1 MGILLII
8 SNCIIHPTDMVNKVT
23 ITDMTIS
30 LPTVIL
36 TVVTDTK
43 NLHTADIRKNLN
55 TGIRKNLTITS
66 LNTKNTN
73 PSLTVISQNTKN
85 TSPSL
90 MVISPIRTVISPS
103 LMVIGQSMD
112 TGTYQNMVTNL
123 NTKNPSMRKRMN
135 IRNPKLKTPNLMDGK
150 NKEYSTIIQKLLIFY
165 YEHEFF

>member
-1 MGILLII
+1 MG
-8 SNCIIHPTDMVNKVT
+8 
-23 ITDMTIS
+23 DMTIS

-43 NLHTADIRKNLN
+43 NLHTADTRKNLN

-73 PSLTVISQNTKN
+73 PSLMVISPSTRNTSQSLTVISQNTKN
-85 TSPSL
+85 TSQS
-90 MVISPIRTVISPS
+90 RTVISPS

-150 NKEYSTIIQKLLIFY
+150 NKEYSTIIQKLLIFLL
-165 YEHEFF
+165 

>member
-43 NLHTADIRKNLN
+43 NLHTADIRKNL
-55 TGIRKNLTITS
+55 TITS

-73 PSLTVISQNTKN
+73 PSLMVISPSTKN
-85 TSPSL
+85 TSQSL

-135 IRNPKLKTPNLMDGK
+135 IRSPKLKTPNLMDGK
-150 NKEYSTIIQKLLIFY
+150 NKEYSTII
-165 YEHEFF
+165 

>member
-1 MGILLII
+1 MG
-8 SNCIIHPTDMVNKVT
+8 
-23 ITDMTIS
+23 
-30 LPTVIL
+30 
-36 TVVTDTK
+36 
-43 NLHTADIRKNLN
+43 
-55 TGIRKNLTITS
+55 S

-135 IRNPKLKTPNLMDGK
+135 IRNPKLKTPNLMDGR
-150 NKEYSTIIQKLLIFY
+150 NKEYSTIIQKLLIFLL
-165 YEHEFF
+165 

>member
-1 MGILLII
+1 MG
-8 SNCIIHPTDMVNKVT
+8 
-23 ITDMTIS
+23 DMTIS

-73 PSLTVISQNTKN
+73 PSLMVISPSTRNTSQSLTVIGQNTKN
-85 TSPSL
+85 TSQSL

-150 NKEYSTIIQKLLIFY
+150 NKEYSTIIQKLLIFLL
-165 YEHEFF
+165 

>member
-1 MGILLII
+1 MG
-8 SNCIIHPTDMVNKVT
+8 
-23 ITDMTIS
+23 DMTIS

-73 PSLTVISQNTKN
+73 PSLMVISPSTRNTSQSLTVISQNTKN

-150 NKEYSTIIQKLLIFY
+150 NKEYSTIIQKLLIFLL
-165 YEHEFF
+165 

>member
-1 MGILLII
+1 MG
-8 SNCIIHPTDMVNKVT
+8 
-23 ITDMTIS
+23 TIS

-73 PSLTVISQNTKN
+73 PSL
-85 TSPSL
+85 
-90 MVISPIRTVISPS
+90 MVISPSTRNTSQSLTVTS
-103 LMVIGQSMD
+103 Q
-112 TGTYQNMVTNL
+112 

-135 IRNPKLKTPNLMDGK
+135 IRNPKLKIPNLMDGK
-150 NKEYSTIIQKLLIFY
+150 NKE
-165 YEHEFF
+165 

>member
-1 MGILLII
+1 MG
-8 SNCIIHPTDMVNKVT
+8 
-23 ITDMTIS
+23 TIS

-66 LNTKNTN
+66 PSTRNTSQ
-73 PSLTVISQNTKN
+73 SLTVISQNTKN

-90 MVISPIRTVISPS
+90 MVISPIRTVI
-103 LMVIGQSMD
+103 GQSMD
-112 TGTYQNMVTNL
+112 TGTNQNMVTNL

-150 NKEYSTIIQKLLIFY
+150 NKEYSTIIQKLLIFLL
-165 YEHEFF
+165 

>member
-1 MGILLII
+1 MG
-8 SNCIIHPTDMVNKVT
+8 
-23 ITDMTIS
+23 DMTIS

-43 NLHTADIRKNLN
+43 NLHTADTRKNLN

-73 PSLTVISQNTKN
+73 PSLMVISPSTRNTSQSLTVISQNTKN

-150 NKEYSTIIQKLLIFY
+150 NKEYSTIIQKLLIFLL
-165 YEHEFF
+165 

>member
-1 MGILLII
+1 MGEYMG
-8 SNCIIHPTDMVNKVT
+8 DMVNKVT

-43 NLHTADIRKNLN
+43 NLHTADTRKNLN
-55 TGIRKNLTITS
+55 TGIRKNLTNTS
-66 LNTKNTN
+66 Q
-73 PSLTVISQNTKN
+73 SLTVISQNTKN

-150 NKEYSTIIQKLLIFY
+150 NKEYSTIIQKLLIFLL
-165 YEHEFF
+165 

>member
-1 MGILLII
+1 MG
-8 SNCIIHPTDMVNKVT
+8 
-23 ITDMTIS
+23 DMTIS

-43 NLHTADIRKNLN
+43 NLHTADTRKNLN

-66 LNTKNTN
+66 LNTRNTSQ
-73 PSLTVISQNTKN
+73 SLTVISQNTKN

-123 NTKNPSMRKRMN
+123 NTKNPSMRKR
-135 IRNPKLKTPNLMDGK
+135 
-150 NKEYSTIIQKLLIFY
+150 
-165 YEHEFF
+165 

>member
-1 MGILLII
+1 MG
-8 SNCIIHPTDMVNKVT
+8 

-55 TGIRKNLTITS
+55 TGIRKNLTVTS
-66 LNTKNTN
+66 LNTRNTSQ
-73 PSLTVISQNTKN
+73 SLTVISQNTKN

-112 TGTYQNMVTNL
+112 TGTYQNMVTN
-123 NTKNPSMRKRMN
+123 
-135 IRNPKLKTPNLMDGK
+135 
-150 NKEYSTIIQKLLIFY
+150 
-165 YEHEFF
+165 

>member
-66 LNTKNTN
+66 LDTKNTN
-73 PSLTVISQNTKN
+73 PSL
-85 TSPSL
+85 
-90 MVISPIRTVISPS
+90 MVISPSTRNTSQSLTVISRMKTVISPS

-135 IRNPKLKTPNLMDGK
+135 IRNPKLKTPNLMEGK
-150 NKEYSTIIQKLLIFY
+150 NKEYSTIIQKLLIFLL
-165 YEHEFF
+165 

>member
-1 MGILLII
+1 MG
-8 SNCIIHPTDMVNKVT
+8 
-23 ITDMTIS
+23 
-30 LPTVIL
+30 
-36 TVVTDTK
+36 VVTDTK

-73 PSLTVISQNTKN
+73 PSL
-85 TSPSL
+85 
-90 MVISPIRTVISPS
+90 MVISPSTRNTSQIRTVISQS

-135 IRNPKLKTPNLMDGK
+135 IGNPKLKTPNLMDGK
-150 NKEYSTIIQKLLIFY
+150 NKEYSTIIQKLLIFLL
-165 YEHEFF
+165 

>member
-1 MGILLII
+1 MG
-8 SNCIIHPTDMVNKVT
+8 

-73 PSLTVISQNTKN
+73 PSL
-85 TSPSL
+85 
-90 MVISPIRTVISPS
+90 MVISPSTRNTSQS

-112 TGTYQNMVTNL
+112 TGTNQNMVTNL
-123 NTKNPSMRKRMN
+123 NTKNPSMRKRMD
-135 IRNPKLKTPNLMDGK
+135 IRNPKLKTLNLMDGK
-150 NKEYSTIIQKLLIFY
+150 NKEYSTLIQKLLIFLL
-165 YEHEFF
+165 

>member
-1 MGILLII
+1 
-8 SNCIIHPTDMVNKVT
+8 
-23 ITDMTIS
+23 MTIS

-43 NLHTADIRKNLN
+43 NLHTADTRKNLN

-73 PSLTVISQNTKN
+73 PSLMVISPSTRNTSLTVISQNTKN

-135 IRNPKLKTPNLMDGK
+135 M
-150 NKEYSTIIQKLLIFY
+150 
-165 YEHEFF
+165 

>member
-1 MGILLII
+1 MGEYMG
-8 SNCIIHPTDMVNKVT
+8 DMVNKVT

-43 NLHTADIRKNLN
+43 NLHTADTRKNLN

-66 LNTKNTN
+66 LNTRNTSQ
-73 PSLTVISQNTKN
+73 SLTVISQNTKN

-150 NKEYSTIIQKLLIFY
+150 NKEYSTIIQKLLIFLL
-165 YEHEFF
+165 

>member
-1 MGILLII
+1 MG
-8 SNCIIHPTDMVNKVT
+8 TDMVNKVT
-23 ITDMTIS
+23 ITNMTIS

-66 LNTKNTN
+66 LNTKNT
-73 PSLTVISQNTKN
+73 
-85 TSPSL
+85 
-90 MVISPIRTVISPS
+90 SPS

-150 NKEYSTIIQKLLIFY
+150 NKEYSTII
-165 YEHEFF
+165 

>member
-1 MGILLII
+1 MGI

-43 NLHTADIRKNLN
+43 NLHTADTRKNLN
-55 TGIRKNLTITS
+55 TGIRKSLTI
-66 LNTKNTN
+66 
-73 PSLTVISQNTKN
+73 ISQNTKN

-112 TGTYQNMVTNL
+112 TDTNQNMVTNL

-135 IRNPKLKTPNLMDGK
+135 IRNPKLKTLNLMDGK
-150 NKEYSTIIQKLLIFY
+150 NKEYSTIIQKLLIFLL
-165 YEHEFF
+165 

>member
-1 MGILLII
+1 MG
-8 SNCIIHPTDMVNKVT
+8 
-23 ITDMTIS
+23 
-30 LPTVIL
+30 
-36 TVVTDTK
+36 K

-73 PSLTVISQNTKN
+73 PSLIVISPSTRNTSQSLTVISQNTKN
-85 TSPSL
+85 TSPS
-90 MVISPIRTVISPS
+90 RTVISPS

-135 IRNPKLKTPNLMDGK
+135 MNPKLKTPNLMDGK
-150 NKEYSTIIQKLLIFY
+150 NKEYSTIIQKLLIFLL
-165 YEHEFF
+165 

>member
-1 MGILLII
+1 
-8 SNCIIHPTDMVNKVT
+8 
-23 ITDMTIS
+23 MTIS

-73 PSLTVISQNTKN
+73 PSLMVISPSTRNTSQSLTVISQNTKN

-112 TGTYQNMVTNL
+112 TGTNQNMVTNL

-135 IRNPKLKTPNLMDGK
+135 M
-150 NKEYSTIIQKLLIFY
+150 
-165 YEHEFF
+165 

>member
-73 PSLTVISQNTKN
+73 PSLMVISPSTRNTSQSLMVISQNT
-85 TSPSL
+85 
-90 MVISPIRTVISPS
+90 TVISPS

-150 NKEYSTIIQKLLIFY
+150 NKEYSTIIQKLLIFLL
-165 YEHEFF
+165 